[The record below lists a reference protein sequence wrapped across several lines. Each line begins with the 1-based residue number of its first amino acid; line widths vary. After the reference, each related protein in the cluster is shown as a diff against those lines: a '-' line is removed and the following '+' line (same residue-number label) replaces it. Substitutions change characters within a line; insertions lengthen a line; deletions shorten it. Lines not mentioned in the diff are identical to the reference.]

1 MCPIINEDKFIIIPS
16 LRAYHFFDVDEKVI
30 TLSLKF
36 PAPPRTSIKVVSDDL
51 LSAMASFRNDDRD
64 SVFLLTNKKNA
75 WVSAGAPLAGK
86 TGYPAAVSILTQN
99 TKQLQDIVN
108 LIISSKK
115 KPSSDTIISVKKLL
129 TECATAIVD
138 IEWLDQYILNDNTI
152 KGKAH
157 VSINQKDHTI
167 LLLDLVPIGTQI
179 TKTKADSSNIIVFDN
194 YLNTQN
200 PSLDFSLPFNK
211 WAGANDNNI
220 SSWISTP
227 VDTSQSLF
235 SAGSYGTGSTRNIPI
250 HLSNAY
256 VYNKLHKIHETA
268 SSRQTDMGVRSS
280 VNMWKIE
287 PSIPPAA
294 PVLTKVLDT
303 VVDNLL
309 GYNYTFDDATIIVN
323 STKNIVEMISPNSAN
338 TIDQLVRFEKE
349 AKTYSLNKDNLGL
362 MELKINPLILNTNTI
377 PDQGVIAFN
386 CDKRSS
392 VPKYS
397 FTAAQETQIK
407 NRINIING
415 SGLLASREKQCP
427 SGSVIDL
434 IISNHSSK
442 DCYNTYLASIDP
454 NTLYINDLTFYID
467 NIRVRTGTNWSEES
481 ADCLLDM
488 ACATYQDCPKLV
500 ASIRLRQLLMELD
513 QLLLAMEKYPR
524 SSTQNPVPLVDIIIT
539 EQDGSLSLVENSQ
552 NKDYWINIDPEQG
565 CSISKSAC
573 SKILLQTVYECLP
586 TAVGTAL
593 LPPSDIFAHVCPKA
607 VDSFAGFD
615 VEFKNEGTKFT
626 YKRTLKA
633 ISIDM
638 GLYPGASW
646 PTPLN
651 GTDYMSAPNLYR
663 VERIFFLNALGNEP
677 NQPVRSTETYLL
689 PLENNQTGRVGAK
702 YSGETPDGALTN
714 KVKHIFPLINQ
725 DKLLV
730 RFTHIPRK
738 SKHIDPYFDRRVP
751 DQNGNASK
759 SMVPSPGGTVDNSL
773 MAWQCIDR
781 RDKAYVIP
789 PPYYQWQNEMLFRT
803 YFGSLDGIENIGK
816 DMMQTKEPGE
826 WIPYDYL

>member
-1 MCPIINEDKFIIIPS
+1 MCPIINDNKFIIIPS
-16 LRAYHFFDVDEKVI
+16 LRAYHFFDAYEKVV
-30 TLSLKF
+30 TLSLKS

-51 LSAMASFRNDDRD
+51 LSAIESFRDGDPT
-64 SVFLLTNKKNA
+64 LANKKNA
-75 WVSAGAPLAGK
+75 WVSASATLAGK
-86 TGYPAAVSILTQN
+86 TEYPAAVSILTQN

-115 KPSSDTIISVKKLL
+115 KPSSDTISSVKKLL

-138 IEWLDQYILNDNTI
+138 IEWIDQYILNDNTI

-167 LLLDLVPIGTQI
+167 LWLDLVPVGTQI
-179 TKTKADSSNIIVFDN
+179 TKRQVDSSNIIVFDN
-194 YLNTQN
+194 HLNTQN

-220 SSWISTP
+220 SSWISGP
-227 VDTSQSLF
+227 VDSSQSLF
-235 SAGSYGTGSTRNIPI
+235 SAGSYGTGSPKNIPI
-250 HLSNAY
+250 LLSKAY

-268 SSRQTDMGVRSS
+268 SSRQTDIGVRSS

-287 PSIPPAA
+287 PSTPPAA
-294 PVLTKVLDT
+294 PVLTKVLDNAI
-303 VVDNLL
+303 VNLL
-309 GYNYTFDDATIIVN
+309 GYNYTFDDVAIMIN

-362 MELKINPLILNTNTI
+362 MELKIAAIGATI
-377 PDQGVIAFN
+377 PDQGVIGFN

-392 VPKYS
+392 VPTYS
-397 FTAAQETQIK
+397 FTEAQETQIK
-407 NRINIING
+407 NRINLING
-415 SGLLASREKQCP
+415 SGTIISRETRCP
-427 SGSVIDL
+427 SGSD
-434 IISNHSSK
+434 K
-442 DCYNTYLASIDP
+442 DCYNNYLASIIAD
-454 NTLYINDLTFYID
+454 NLYINDLLFYID
-467 NIRVRTGTNWSEES
+467 NIRVRTGTNWGEES
-481 ADCLLDM
+481 VNCLLNM
-488 ACATYQDCPKLV
+488 TSATSADCPKLV
-500 ASIRLRQLLMELD
+500 ASTRLRQLLMELD

-524 SSTQNPVPLVDIIIT
+524 SSTRNPVPLVDIEVKIDPKD
-539 EQDGSLSLVENSQ
+539 QSLSFVENSQ

-573 SKILLQTVYECLP
+573 SKVLLQTVYTCLP
-586 TAVGTAL
+586 TAVSTTL
-593 LPPSDIFAHVCPKA
+593 LPPSDIFAHVCPKS
-607 VDSFAGFD
+607 VGSFAGLD
-615 VEFKNEGTKFT
+615 VEFKNEGSRFT
-626 YKRTLKA
+626 YTRTRKKILE
-633 ISIDM
+633 DM
-638 GLYPGASW
+638 RLYPGANW
-646 PTPLN
+646 PEPLN
-651 GTDYMSAPNLYR
+651 GIDYMSAPNLYR

-677 NQPVRSTETYLL
+677 NQPVQSSETYLL
-689 PLENNQTGRVGAK
+689 PLEDKRKTGIDSPVGRAPIF
-702 YSGETPDGALTN
+702 SGERPDGSLTN
-714 KVKHIFPLINQ
+714 KVKHIFPLIDQ
-725 DKLLV
+725 DKLMV
-730 RFTHIPRK
+730 RFRHIPRK

-759 SMVPSPGGTVDNSL
+759 SIIPSPGGTVDNSL

-781 RDKAYVIP
+781 RDKTYVIP

>member
-1 MCPIINEDKFIIIPS
+1 MTRIINENKLILIPS

-30 TLSLKF
+30 TLSLKD
-36 PAPPRTSIKVVSDDL
+36 PAPPRTSIKVVSDEL
-51 LSAMASFRNDDRD
+51 LSAVASFKDGDAT
-64 SVFLLTNKKNA
+64 LTNKKTA
-75 WVSAGAPLAGK
+75 WIAAIKPVLAR
-86 TGYPAAVSILTQN
+86 TAYPTEVLTLKQN
-99 TKQLQDIVN
+99 NTTLEDIVN
-108 LIISSKK
+108 TILKDKK
-115 KPSSDTIISVKKLL
+115 TPNSDTISSVAKLVL
-129 TECATAIVD
+129 ESAAAVFET
-138 IEWLDQYILNDNTI
+138 EWLDQYILNDNTI

-167 LLLDLVPIGTQI
+167 LWLDLVPVGTQI
-179 TKTKADSSNIIVFDN
+179 SKKKVDSGNIIVFDN
-194 YLNTQN
+194 HLTTQN
-200 PSLDFSLPFNK
+200 AAIDFSLPFNK
-211 WAGANDNNI
+211 WTGANDNNI
-220 SSWISTP
+220 SSWISGP

-235 SAGSYGTGSTRNIPI
+235 SAGSYGTGSAKNIPI
-250 HLSNAY
+250 RLSNAY
-256 VYNKLHKIHETA
+256 VYNKLRKIHEIA
-268 SSRQTDMGVRSS
+268 SSRQTDIGVRSS

-287 PSIPPAA
+287 PSTPPTA
-294 PVLTKVLDT
+294 PVLTKVLDN
-303 VVDNLL
+303 VIVDNLL
-309 GYNYTFDDATIIVN
+309 GYNYTFDDAAIMIN
-323 STKNIVEMISPNSAN
+323 STKNIIEMISPNSPN
-338 TIDQLVRFEKE
+338 SLSQLVRFEKE

-362 MELKINPLILNTNTI
+362 MELNIDAIIANSTNI

-392 VPKYS
+392 VPRYS
-397 FTAAQETQIK
+397 FTKDQETQIK
-407 NRINIING
+407 NRINLING
-415 SGLLASREKQCP
+415 SGILVSREKQCP
-427 SGSVIDL
+427 AGSV
-434 IISNHSSK
+434 K
-442 DCYNTYLASIDP
+442 DCYNDYLGAIIAD
-454 NTLYINDLTFYID
+454 NLYINDLSFYID
-467 NIRVRTGTNWSEES
+467 NIRVKTGTNWSEES
-481 ADCLLDM
+481 VDCLLDM
-488 ACATYQDCPKLV
+488 TSATSANCPKLV
-500 ASIRLRQLLMELD
+500 ASMRLRQLRIELD

-524 SSTQNPVPLVDIIIT
+524 SSTRNPVPLVDITVVT
-539 EQDGSLSLVENSQ
+539 EKDSSFSLVECSE

-607 VDSFAGFD
+607 VNSFAGFD

-626 YKRTLKA
+626 YKRTLHA

-646 PTPLN
+646 PKPLN

-689 PLENNQTGRVGAK
+689 PLENNQTGRVADAAFIGGAI

-738 SKHIDPYFDRRVP
+738 SKHVDPYFDRRVP

-759 SMVPSPGGTVDNSL
+759 SIISSPGGPVDNSL

-781 RDKAYVIP
+781 RDKTYVSP

>member
-1 MCPIINEDKFIIIPS
+1 MCPIINENKFIIIPS
-16 LRAYHFFDVDEKVI
+16 LRAYHFFDVYEKVI
-30 TLSLKF
+30 TLSLKA

-51 LSAMASFRNDDRD
+51 LSAMTSFRNDDPD
-64 SVFLLTNKKNA
+64 SVSLLTKKKNA
-75 WVSAGAPLAGK
+75 WVSASDPLAGK
-86 TGYPAAVSILTQN
+86 TGYAAAVSILKQN
-99 TKQLQDIVN
+99 TTQLQDIVN

-115 KPSSDTIISVKKLL
+115 KPSSDTISSVKKLL
-129 TECATAIVD
+129 VECAAAIVD
-138 IEWLDQYILNDNTI
+138 IEWFDQYNLNDNTI
-152 KGKAH
+152 NGKAH

-167 LLLDLVPIGTQI
+167 LWLALVPVGIQI
-179 TKTKADSSNIIVFDN
+179 TKRKEDSSNIVVFDN

-220 SSWISTP
+220 SSWISGP
-227 VDTSQSLF
+227 VDSSQSLF
-235 SAGSYGTGSTRNIPI
+235 SAGSYGTGSPKNIPMR
-250 HLSNAY
+250 LSNAY

-268 SSRQTDMGVRSS
+268 SFRQTDIGVRSS

-294 PVLTKVLDT
+294 PVLTKVLDNV

-362 MELKINPLILNTNTI
+362 MELKINPLIPNTNTI

-392 VPKYS
+392 VPTYS

-427 SGSVIDL
+427 SGSA
-434 IISNHSSK
+434 K
-442 DCYNTYLASIDP
+442 DCYNTYLASRDP

-467 NIRVRTGTNWSEES
+467 NIRVKTGTNWSEES

-488 ACATYQDCPKLV
+488 TGATYQDCPKLV
-500 ASIRLRQLLMELD
+500 ANMRLRQLRIELD

-524 SSTQNPVPLVDIIIT
+524 SSTRNPVPLVDITVVT
-539 EQDGSLSLVENSQ
+539 EKDSSLSLVEGSE

-626 YKRTLKA
+626 YKRTINA

-646 PTPLN
+646 PAPLD

-689 PLENNQTGRVGAK
+689 PLENNQTGRVKDEAFIGGAI

-725 DKLLV
+725 DKLMV

-738 SKHIDPYFDRRVP
+738 SKHVDPYFDRRVP

-759 SMVPSPGGTVDNSL
+759 SIISSPGGAVDNSL

-781 RDKAYVIP
+781 RDKTYITP
-789 PPYYQWQNEMLFRT
+789 PPYYQWHNEMLFRT